1 MQKTVI
7 LGAGL
12 SGISTAHHLK
22 KNYEIFEKEDH
33 PGGLVI
39 TNEKDGFH
47 FDLTGHWFHMRDKG
61 IKKIVNNLMQNK
73 LVEVARDSRIY
84 SKGVTTFYPFQTNTF
99 GLPVEVVKEIISGF
113 IDAVYINPTDKEPK
127 TFEQWVL
134 KHMGEGIAKH
144 FMIPYNEKLWCTHP
158 KDMTPFWCQHYVP
171 KPELDQILE
180 GALRPP
186 EQNIGYNASFSY
198 PKKGGIGVLSKT
210 FAESLDQ
217 SHIHYQVVPTRIL
230 AKKRMVELSNG
241 ETIGYENLVSSI
253 PLPELIKLIDDAPQ
267 SVKKACSKL
276 VCNQVAYF
284 DIAVDGKTSVPA
296 HWIYYPEKPF
306 VYYRAGCYS
315 NAVNSMAPRGKSSLY
330 VEISHRGNLPPTGKL
345 YQQVLKGLVGSGLV
359 KNKKDV
365 MFHIARNIKYAYV
378 VFDKNYQKSLDVIF
392 PWLEKYGIQSI
403 GRYGKWTYNSME
415 TAMID
420 GREAA
425 LKIKKQR

>member
-12 SGISTAHHLK
+12 SGMSTAYHLK

-39 TNEKDGFH
+39 TNEKDGFY
-47 FDLTGHWFHMRDKG
+47 FDVTGHWFHMRDNG
-61 IKKIVNNLMQNK
+61 IKKIIGKLMK
-73 LVEVARDSRIY
+73 GSLVDVLRDSRIY
-84 SKGVTTFYPFQTNTF
+84 SKGVTTFYPFQTNTY
-99 GLPVEVVKEIISGF
+99 GLPVDVVKEIISGF
-113 IDAVYINPTDKEPK
+113 IEAVYVNPSDKEPK

-144 FMIPYNEKLWCTHP
+144 FMVPYNEKLWCTHP

-171 KPELDQILE
+171 KPTLEQILE

-198 PKKGGIGVLSKT
+198 PKKGGIGALSEVLAK
-210 FAESLDQ
+210 SLDQ
-217 SHIHYQVVPTRIL
+217 NHIHYKVQPTKIY
-230 AKKRMVELSNG
+230 AKKRMMELSNG
-241 ETIGYENLVSSI
+241 ETVGYENMVSSA
-253 PLPELIKLIDDAPQ
+253 PLPELIKLIQDAPA
-267 SVKKACSKL
+267 SVKKAASKL
-276 VCNQVAYF
+276 VWNQVAYF

-296 HWIYYPEKPF
+296 HWVYYPEKPF
-306 VYYRAGCYS
+306 VFYRAGCYS
-315 NAVNSMAPRGKSSLY
+315 NAVKSMAPKGKSSLY
-330 VEISHRGNLPPTGKL
+330 VEISHRGKLPPKKTL
-345 YQQVLKGLVGSGLV
+345 YNKVEKGLLDSGLV
-359 KNKKDV
+359 KNKKDI
-365 MFHIARNIKYAYV
+365 MFHIARNIEYAYV
-378 VFDKNYQKSLDVIF
+378 VFDKNYQKSLNVIF

-425 LKIKKQR
+425 SNILNNR